1 MLFHTRQ
8 FDIKMIRYEKI
19 NNRIQLFLYSIVDV
33 IMFVFSILRKIRL
46 FVPSSTGAHYL

>member
-8 FDIKMIRYEKI
+8 FDIKVIRYEKI
-19 NNRIQLFLYSIVDV
+19 NIRIKLFLYNLVGI